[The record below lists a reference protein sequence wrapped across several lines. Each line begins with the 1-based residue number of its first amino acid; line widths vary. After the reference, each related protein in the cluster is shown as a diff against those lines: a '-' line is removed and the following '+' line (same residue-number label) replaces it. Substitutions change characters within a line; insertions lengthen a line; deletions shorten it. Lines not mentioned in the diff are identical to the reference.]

1 MLSHAQTVDSLDPK
15 DRIVVQVFDR
25 LCRSILESGDTASA
39 AQRLWLVPDVAAR
52 FVHGVATDED
62 ARRVA
67 PVVHRLRRDVAH
79 IINQRLD
86 RTAART
92 AIARRIAAARAAFA
106 FRPWRMSDAT
116 RYATLLGDQAVWD
129 ALPDEYPGAMTEP
142 MARDLI
148 EISNGWSERHVVYAV
163 EWRGQA
169 IGQVRLQFDS
179 SVFAN
184 DAEISYWLGTPYWGQ
199 GLGTSIV
206 TLFTADSF
214 HRKPE
219 LERIFAVVLDG
230 NVPSTRLLEKAGY
243 RYESFRYLNVL
254 KGGSKRSSLVFGLSR
269 ADYEKLDQSFT

>member
-1 MLSHAQTVDSLDPK
+1 MLSHAQTIDGADPT
-15 DRIVVQVFDR
+15 DGIVGQVFDR

-39 AQRLWLVPDVAAR
+39 EQRLWLVPDVAAR
-52 FVHGVATDED
+52 FVHRVATDDD

-67 PVVHRLRRDVAH
+67 PLVNRLRREVAH
-79 IINQRLD
+79 LINQRLD

-92 AIARRIAAARAAFA
+92 VISRRVADARNAFA
-106 FRPWRMSDAT
+106 FRPWRVSDAP
-116 RYATLLGDQAVWD
+116 RYATLLDNQAVWD
-129 ALPDEYPGAMTEP
+129 ALPDEYPGTLTEA

-148 EISNGWSERHVVYAV
+148 EIANGWSDRHVVYAV

-179 SVFAN
+179 SVFA
-184 DAEISYWLGTPYWGQ
+184 DEAEISYWLGTPYWGQ

-214 HRKPE
+214 RRKPE

-230 NVPSTRLLEKAGY
+230 NTASMRLLEKAGY

-254 KGGSKRSSLVFGLSR
+254 KGGSKRSSHVFGLSR
-269 ADYEKLDQSFT
+269 ADYEKLDQP